1 MSNGFRR
8 FVVLS
13 LQYNK
18 WPEVQNKL
26 VHICFHEF
34 QDANDIYGIDDVAV
48 VKIRMV
54 MVMTIKLMMM
64 KMARLMIR
72 IIMMKVDV
80 DDDDD
85 E

>member
-1 MSNGFRR
+1 MSNEFRL

-13 LQYNK
+13 LEYNK

-34 QDANDIYGIDDVAV
+34 QDANDIYNIDDVAV
-48 VKIRMV
+48 VNIRMI

-64 KMARLMIR
+64 KMARLVIR
-72 IIMMKVDV
+72 MIMMKVD
-80 DDDDD
+80 DDDD
-85 E
+85 

>member
-1 MSNGFRR
+1 MNSVYLLFYH
-8 FVVLS
+8 F
-13 LQYNK
+13 K

-80 DDDDD
+80 VDDDDD
-85 E
+85 

>member
-1 MSNGFRR
+1 MSNGFCR

-34 QDANDIYGIDDVAV
+34 QDDIYDIDDVAV
-48 VKIRMV
+48 VKIRMM

-72 IIMMKVDV
+72 MLMVV

-85 E
+85 

>member
-1 MSNGFRR
+1 MSNEFRR

-13 LQYNK
+13 LQYNR

-34 QDANDIYGIDDVAV
+34 QDANDIYDIDDM
-48 VKIRMV
+48 VKIRMM

-72 IIMMKVDV
+72 TAMMMV

-85 E
+85 DK